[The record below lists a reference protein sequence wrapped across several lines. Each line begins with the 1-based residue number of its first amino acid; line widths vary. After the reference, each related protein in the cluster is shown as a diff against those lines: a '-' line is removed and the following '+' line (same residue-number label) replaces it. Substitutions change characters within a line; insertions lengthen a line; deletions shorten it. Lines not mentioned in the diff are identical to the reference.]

1 MKMRR
6 MIFFLDNIGDTAL
19 AESLM
24 DYAEPPA
31 GMYGCSS
38 TIDYT
43 TSLTAALPLYSVI
56 FRPRVDMWG
65 YSYILLKLSCCHNWW
80 CGS

>member
-19 AESLM
+19 AESVM

-31 GMYGCSS
+31 GMYDCSS
-38 TIDYT
+38 TVECT
-43 TSLTAALPLYSVI
+43 TSLTASLPLYSVK

-65 YSYILLKLSCCHNWW
+65 YSYTLLKLSCCHNW
-80 CGS
+80 